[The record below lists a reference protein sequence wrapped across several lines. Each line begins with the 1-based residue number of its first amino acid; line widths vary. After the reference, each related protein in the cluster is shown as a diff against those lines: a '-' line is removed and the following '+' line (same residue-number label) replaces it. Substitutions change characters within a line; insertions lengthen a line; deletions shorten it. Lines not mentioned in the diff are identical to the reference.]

1 MDKFEEQDMKKAT
14 PIMRKW
20 FDWLINKNMM
30 G

>member
-1 MDKFEEQDMKKAT
+1 MDKFEEQDMKKIR